1 MLPTLQH
8 AAADADAGAGA
19 GVTGRTR
26 PDTFQDNYA
35 YDADVVKTA
44 AAAALITP
52 AQSAFLHETL
62 AYSSVVGGDAPDDDA
77 WKRYRLS
84 AKRRL
89 LHQPEN
95 LELKGLSK
103 TDLKVE
109 LQTLYEDLVERM
121 RALLKACK
129 RL

>member
-8 AAADADAGAGA
+8 AAAGAGAGA
-19 GVTGRTR
+19 GATERAR
-26 PDTFQDNYA
+26 PDAFLTCYA
-35 YDADVVKTA
+35 YDVAVTKMA

-52 AQSAFLHETL
+52 AQAAFLHETL
-62 AYSSVVGGDAPDDDA
+62 AYASVVGGDAPDDDA

-89 LHQPEN
+89 LSQPEN
-95 LELKGLSK
+95 IELKGLSK

-109 LQTLYEDLVERM
+109 LQTLYEELVERM